1 MNRGGSQSLRE
12 EDTSA
17 LTPSFAEATAGRPA
31 LSRENVFGNR
41 KRDRLEA
48 CPTLRANGTAA
59 TTGFSSL
66 VEHTVHEN
74 DCENALGRGNY
85 ARAGA
90 LATPGEGTRPTGTR
104 FFHSRW

>member
-74 DCENALGRGNY
+74 YCENALGRGNY